1 MKQQQVD
8 ENKSWKAREIYLT
21 QNSTSGK
28 NVLQNQGKI
37 NICSDWQQQREFSF
51 RKLYYKFFRLKESSI
66 YSGRNGEY

>member
-8 ENKSWKAREIYLT
+8 ENRSWKAKEIYLT
-21 QNSTSGK
+21 QNSISGK

-37 NICSDWQQQREFSF
+37 NIFSDWQQQREFSF

>member
-8 ENKSWKAREIYLT
+8 ENRSWKAKEIYLT

-37 NICSDWQQQREFSF
+37 NIFSDWQQQREFSF

-66 YSGRNGEY
+66 YSGRNGED